1 MLIISS
7 IVVRNY
13 SYPILAKPMPP
24 PVALVMCAV
33 GKQKA
38 RSSDYLRVPEPPPRE
53 EEPPPD
59 ERMDELP
66 DE

>member
-1 MLIISS
+1 
-7 IVVRNY
+7 
-13 SYPILAKPMPP
+13 MPP
-24 PVALVMCAV
+24 LVALVMCAV
-33 GKQKA
+33 RKQKA
-38 RSSDYLRVPEPPPRE
+38 KSSDYLRVPEPPPRE